1 MSDTETLKIYAAKAD
16 EYASLTESA
25 VVSDPN
31 LKAFVQT
38 LARGGH
44 VLDLG
49 CGPGGAAHVMAD
61 AGLLVTAT
69 DAVPEMVALAGA
81 HPNVTARLATFDD
94 ITGTALYDGVW
105 ANFSLLHAPR
115 ADMPCHLTAIHR
127 ALKPGGSFHI
137 GLKTGTGSSR
147 DRLGRLYT
155 YYSDDE
161 LSALLA
167 QAGFT
172 ITGRTFGRDRGLEG
186 TPADWIVIRAHA

>member
-61 AGLLVTAT
+61 AGLLVTA
-69 DAVPEMVALAGA
+69 
-81 HPNVTARLATFDD
+81 RLATFDD

-105 ANFSLLHAPR
+105 TNFSLLHAPR

-172 ITGRTFGRDRGLEG
+172 ITGRTFGRDRGLDG